1 MWETI
6 WNSIGWYISTIV
18 QDYRQRV
25 RTGMI
30 KHYGLTFDSEK
41 KQKKKPARTS
51 SSNRKIS
58 TQPIIDKS
66 ETKSVIVHKVKK
78 KDAPTYKD
86 PMVSTKLE
94 IIKKM
99 KDQRLARERK
109 KREAA
114 ERAKWV
120 CLNWLHVISFYI
132 RFMTSVYMLCYV
144 MVW

>member
-1 MWETI
+1 M
-6 WNSIGWYISTIV
+6 

-114 ERAKWV
+114 ERAK
-120 CLNWLHVISFYI
+120 
-132 RFMTSVYMLCYV
+132 
-144 MVW
+144 